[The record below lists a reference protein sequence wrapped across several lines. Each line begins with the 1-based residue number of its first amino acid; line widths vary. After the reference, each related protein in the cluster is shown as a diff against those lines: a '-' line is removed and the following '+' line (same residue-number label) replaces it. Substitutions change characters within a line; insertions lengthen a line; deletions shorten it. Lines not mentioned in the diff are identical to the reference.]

1 VNGRLL
7 PSPCCFHNPA
17 RLTRTAVVKNVGAKP
32 MRLDAAQV
40 HGRIQAEVIGADDGR
55 IANMRSNGD
64 EAIARVINLEIIVF
78 I

>member
-1 VNGRLL
+1 
-7 PSPCCFHNPA
+7 
-17 RLTRTAVVKNVGAKP
+17 